1 MSDPN
6 TSDPNKVNPET
17 AQPAADSPA
26 QATQPE
32 PDKSA
37 SEGAEAAM
45 PEPGPEQLKAIIAS
59 LQADLDQLRTDQK
72 DAALRHL
79 AEQDNLRKRFER
91 EKEETK
97 KFAIAKFATDLIGVA
112 DNFERALAAVPAG
125 AADADQA
132 FQSLVEGVGMIE
144 RELKTVLERHGVKRI
159 WPEGEILNPH
169 QHQAMAQLENPNVP
183 ANTILQVYQ
192 AGYMIDER
200 VIRPAA
206 VVVSKGGA
214 KANKSDTGNGPA
226 AEPAPPAP
234 YSPEDPANSE

>member
-1 MSDPN
+1 MLDRRAGRCWIQNITITELFVPTAYTTVTQPSATLPPGD
-6 TSDPNKVNPET
+6 PET
-17 AQPAADSPA
+17 
-26 QATQPE
+26 E
-32 PDKSA
+32 RA
-37 SEGAEAAM
+37 SELSFHEAR
-45 PEPGPEQLKAIIAS
+45 

-169 QHQAMAQLENPNVP
+169 LHQAMAQLENPNVP

-214 KANKSDTGNGPA
+214 KANKSDTGDGPA